1 MKNKMERTDL
11 KIYKKIPLVL
21 FAFIAIAVLMIPGV
35 SASDGGEE
43 GLNTVDMTWVIV
55 ASALVFMMAPG
66 IALFYGGMLRKQSMT
81 STISQCIL
89 AMGLVFFVWILV
101 GYSLAFSGDMSGFI
115 GNLDNILAMN
125 VPYDTSTLGYT
136 IPDMEFLIFQGMF
149 ALVTACIVV
158 GATAERVRF
167 PAIMAFLA
175 LWTILVYAPMAHMV
189 WGGGLLSTGFG
200 LITTLDFAGGTVVHI
215 CSGISGIAIALVV
228 GKRSAKTIKE
238 RPHNIP
244 LMFLGA
250 ALLWVGW
257 LGFNGGSELG
267 VDGILINVLAV
278 TLVSSAVSTIVWT
291 LIQYFHVGRVS
302 LSGICAGCLTGLV
315 AITPGCGFVEV
326 PAAIIIGAIG
336 ATVCYF
342 GVIFMRKKSGV
353 DDALDVFGI
362 HGIGGIWGAI
372 ATGIFAIPLLAWDGV
387 GGLLYGDTAL
397 FFGQI
402 VAVAFTLVYCF
413 VVSFA
418 IMKGLSYVM
427 RIRLTE
433 EEEMIGADIIE
444 HGESAY
450 NL

>member
-1 MKNKMERTDL
+1 
-11 KIYKKIPLVL
+11 
-21 FAFIAIAVLMIPGV
+21 
-35 SASDGGEE
+35 
-43 GLNTVDMTWVIV
+43 
-55 ASALVFMMAPG
+55 
-66 IALFYGGMLRKQSMT
+66 
-81 STISQCIL
+81 
-89 AMGLVFFVWILV
+89 
-101 GYSLAFSGDMSGFI
+101 
-115 GNLDNILAMN
+115 

>member
-1 MKNKMERTDL
+1 MKV
-11 KIYKKIPLVL
+11 YKKIPLAL
-21 FAFIAIAVLMIPGV
+21 LAFVAIAVLMIPGV

-43 GLNTVDMTWVIV
+43 VLNTVDMTWIIV

-101 GYSLAFSGDMSGFI
+101 GYSLAFSGDVGGFI

-125 VPYDTSTLGYT
+125 VPYDASTLGYT

-158 GATAERVRF
+158 GATAERARF

-175 LWTILVYAPMAHMV
+175 IWTILVYAPMAHMV

-215 CSGISGIAIALVV
+215 CSGISGIAVALVV

-250 ALLWVGW
+250 SILWIGW

-278 TLVSSAVSTIVWT
+278 TLVSSAVSTIVWS
-291 LIQYFHVGRVS
+291 LVQYFHVGRVS
-302 LSGICAGCLTGLV
+302 LSGICAGCLAGLV

-326 PAAIIIGAIG
+326 PAAIVIGAIG
-336 ATVCYF
+336 AIVCYF
-342 GVIFMRKKSGV
+342 GVIFMREKSGV

-387 GGLLYGDTAL
+387 GGLLYGDASL
-397 FFGQI
+397 FVGQI
-402 VAVAFTLVYCF
+402 AAVAFTLVYCF
-413 VVSFA
+413 VVSFL

-427 RIRLTE
+427 KIRLTE

-450 NL
+450 DM

>member
-1 MKNKMERTDL
+1 M
-11 KIYKKIPLVL
+11 
-21 FAFIAIAVLMIPGV
+21 
-35 SASDGGEE
+35 
-43 GLNTVDMTWVIV
+43 
-55 ASALVFMMAPG
+55 
-66 IALFYGGMLRKQSMT
+66 
-81 STISQCIL
+81 
-89 AMGLVFFVWILV
+89 
-101 GYSLAFSGDMSGFI
+101 
-115 GNLDNILAMN
+115 
-125 VPYDTSTLGYT
+125 
-136 IPDMEFLIFQGMF
+136 
-149 ALVTACIVV
+149 
-158 GATAERVRF
+158 
-167 PAIMAFLA
+167 
-175 LWTILVYAPMAHMV
+175 
-189 WGGGLLSTGFG
+189 
-200 LITTLDFAGGTVVHI
+200 
-215 CSGISGIAIALVV
+215 VV